1 MKKEIILSAKS
12 IDDALY
18 KLYRISLDYRY
29 TGDQRMA
36 YVAKVA
42 NDTVHWWIGTGR
54 ANTMFLKAFVNLS
67 DYRMN
72 TLIKKCVAADAG
84 TESDCIKVVKKYLK
98 VEN

>member
-1 MKKEIILSAKS
+1 
-12 IDDALY
+12 
-18 KLYRISLDYRY
+18 
-29 TGDQRMA
+29 
-36 YVAKVA
+36 
-42 NDTVHWWIGTGR
+42 
-54 ANTMFLKAFVNLS
+54 MFLKAFVNLS

>member
-1 MKKEIILSAKS
+1 MKKDVILSAKS
-12 IDDALY
+12 IDESLY
-18 KLYRISLDYRY
+18 RLYRISLDYRY
-29 TGDQRMA
+29 TGDQRTA

-42 NDTVHWWIGTGR
+42 NDTVNWWIGTGR
-54 ANTMFLKAFVNLS
+54 ASTMFLKAFVNLS

-84 TESDCIKVVKKYLK
+84 TESDSIAVIKKYLK